1 MKFLIASALLLSNV
15 GIKWLQNNFNTYDKI
30 QKQIHE
36 YAEPAFQEYK
46 SSELLIKHLEE
57 NGFAVER
64 GVANIPT
71 AFVATFGSGEP
82 VIGLLAEYDALPA
95 LSQDTT
101 AMYSPRVKD
110 GWGHGCGHNL
120 LGTGS
125 VAAAVAVSKWL
136 AEGHKG
142 TIKLFGCPAEEGG
155 SAKGYMVEAG
165 LFDDVDCAVAYHP
178 ARRNRILRETYSAKF
193 GILFDFK
200 GISSHSAGS
209 PQKGRSAVDGV
220 EALNYMTNLNRE
232 HFPSDCR
239 VHYIITNGGVS
250 PSTVPDEA
258 QAYYFIR
265 HHDLEVLQQILERTI
280 RAAEGA
286 AMGTGTTMTYKLVT
300 GSHPILH
307 NEHLSQIAQR
317 NLEKVGGVYLTDAE
331 KAYASELKRNAGRTD
346 PVDFSLFE
354 EVQPLTD
361 IIVAGG
367 SDDTGDVS
375 QVVPLCKIE
384 TCANLIGAHTWHFSS
399 ISGTSIGTKALV
411 KGAEAIYWTV
421 VEVFSKPKELKAIR
435 DEFESVQGK
444 DYRQKYRMLSGEL
457 NEVMEFFRNQATK

>member
-15 GIKWLQNNFNTYDKI
+15 GIKWLQDNFNTYDKI

-36 YAEPAFQEYK
+36 YAEPAYQEYK
-46 SSELLIKHLEE
+46 SAELLIKHLEE
-57 NGFAVER
+57 SGFAIER

-71 AFVATFGSGEP
+71 AFVATYGEGEP

-155 SAKGYMVEAG
+155 SGKGYMVEAG
-165 LFDDVDCAVAYHP
+165 LFDDVDCAIAYHP
-178 ARRNRILRETYSAKF
+178 ARRNRILRETYSEKI

-200 GISSHSAGS
+200 GISSHAGGS

-220 EALNYMTNLNRE
+220 EALNFMTNLNRE

-239 VHYIITNGGVS
+239 VHYIITKGGVS

-300 GSHPILH
+300 GCYPILH
-307 NEHLSQIAQR
+307 NEHLSRIAQR
-317 NLEKVGGVYLTDAE
+317 NLETVGGVYLTEAE
-331 KAYASELKRNAGRTD
+331 KAYASELKRNAGRTE

-354 EVQPLTD
+354 KVQPLADMT
-361 IIVAGG
+361 IAGG

-384 TCANLIGAHTWHFSS
+384 TCANLIGAHTWHFAS
-399 ISGTSIGTKALV
+399 ISGTTIGTKALV

-421 VEVFSKPKELKAIR
+421 LELYTKPKELKAIR
-435 DEFESVQGK
+435 EEFIAVQGE
-444 DYRQKYRMLSGEL
+444 DYRKRYQMLSGKL
-457 NEVMEFFRNQATK
+457 SDVMEFFGGQAAK